1 MSGRPVSETRSAAL
15 PYAAFAAL
23 ALIWGASFLFIKV
36 GVGDMGPTGLVL
48 VRSISGALALAVIMR
63 AMGRPLFGA
72 SWKSRT
78 VPFAIMA
85 VINALLPWAAI
96 AWGEERISS
105 GLASILNA
113 TATLW
118 TAILIFWVVPAE
130 RPSPLNYFGVL
141 IGIAGVVILVL
152 PDVTAHGLSGSFIG
166 VLAVL
171 IAAFSYALAAL
182 YQRTK
187 LRGMSVYEQSFGQ
200 TVATALLAIPIAAP
214 ALPHF
219 HVAPISLAAVVALGV
234 FGTGVAYLLFYY
246 VMNTLGAVRA
256 TAVTLVVPITAVFW
270 GVLLLH
276 EAVSLAML
284 VGMVVILAGI
294 VLTNVRR
301 APRPETVAER
311 DSAAA

>member
-1 MSGRPVSETRSAAL
+1 MSDARNPLL
-15 PYAAFAAL
+15 PYVAFTGL
-23 ALIWGASFLFIKV
+23 ALIWGVSFLFIKI
-36 GVGDMGPTGLVL
+36 GVQDMGPTGLVL
-48 VRSISGALALAVIMR
+48 VRSASGAVALAVILR
-63 AMGRPLFGA
+63 VTGKPLFGPD
-72 SWKSRT
+72 WKRW
-78 VPFAIMA
+78 VLPFAIMA

-96 AWGEERISS
+96 AWGEERITS

-118 TAILIFWVVPAE
+118 TAILVFWVVPAE
-130 RPSPLNYFGVL
+130 RPTPLNYVGVL
-141 IGIAGVVILVL
+141 IGIAGVIILVL
-152 PDVTAHGLSGSFIG
+152 PDIAAHGLSGSFLG

-187 LRGMSVYEQSFGQ
+187 LRGIGVYQQSLGQ
-200 TVATALLAIPIAAP
+200 TFATALLAIPIAAP

-219 HVAPISLAAVVALGV
+219 HFRIISFAAVVALGV
-234 FGTGVAYLLFYY
+234 GGTGIAYLLFYY

-256 TAVTLVVPITAVFW
+256 TAVTLVVPVTAVFW

-276 EAVSLAML
+276 EAVSVPMVA
-284 VGMVVILAGI
+284 GMAVILAGI
-294 VLTNVRR
+294 VLTNVKR
-301 APRPETVAER
+301 APRPQTAAER

>member
-1 MSGRPVSETRSAAL
+1 VSDSRRGLL
-15 PYAAFAAL
+15 PYAAFVAL
-23 ALIWGASFLFIKV
+23 ALIWGVSFLFIKV

-48 VRSISGALALAVIMR
+48 VRSAAGAVALALFMKVTN
-63 AMGRPLFGA
+63 RPLFGP
-72 SWKSRT
+72 SWKSR
-78 VPFAIMA
+78 VLPFAIMA

-96 AWGEERISS
+96 AWGEERITS

-118 TAILIFWVVPAE
+118 TAILVFWIVPAE
-130 RPSPLNYFGVL
+130 RPTPLNYIGVL
-141 IGIAGVVILVL
+141 IGIAGVAILVL
-152 PDVTAHGLSGSFIG
+152 PDLVVHGLSGSVLG

-171 IAAFSYALAAL
+171 VAAFSYALAAI

-200 TVATALLAIPIAAP
+200 TLATALIAIPVAAP

-219 HVAPISLAAVVALGV
+219 RLALLSLSAVVALGV

-270 GVLLLH
+270 GIVLLR
-276 EAVSLAML
+276 EALTVAT
-284 VGMVVILAGI
+284 VIGMVVILGGI
-294 VLTNVRR
+294 VLTNLRR
-301 APRPETVAER
+301 QPKREPSLER

>member
-1 MSGRPVSETRSAAL
+1 VSETRSPLL

-36 GVGDMGPTGLVL
+36 AVGDMGPTGLVL
-48 VRSISGALALAVIMR
+48 VRSISGALALAVFMR
-63 AMGRPLFGA
+63 VMGRPLLGA
-72 SWKSRT
+72 SWKSRIA
-78 VPFAIMA
+78 PFAIMA

-130 RPSPLNYFGVL
+130 RPSPLNYVGVL

-152 PDVTAHGLSGSFIG
+152 PDITAHGVSGTFIG
-166 VLAVL
+166 ALAVL
-171 IAAFSYALAAL
+171 VAAFSYALAAL
-182 YQRTK
+182 FQRTR

-200 TVATALLAIPIAAP
+200 ALATAVLAIPIAAP
-214 ALPHF
+214 SLPHF
-219 HVAPISLAAVVALGV
+219 HVAPLSLAAVVALGV

-270 GVLLLH
+270 GVLLLR
-276 EAVSLAML
+276 ETVSAAML

-301 APRPETVAER
+301 APRPEAVAER

>member
-1 MSGRPVSETRSAAL
+1 MSDGRRGVL
-15 PYAAFAAL
+15 PYAAFVAL
-23 ALIWGASFLFIKV
+23 ALIWGVSFLFIKV

-48 VRSISGALALAVIMR
+48 VRSTSGAIALGVIL
-63 AMGRPLFGA
+63 GVTKRPLFGPA
-72 SWKSRT
+72 WKSR
-78 VPFAIMA
+78 VLPFAIMA

-96 AWGEERISS
+96 AWGEERITS

-118 TAILIFWVVPAE
+118 TAILVFWIVPAE
-130 RPSPLNYFGVL
+130 RPTPINYLGVL
-141 IGIAGVVILVL
+141 IGVAGVVILVL
-152 PDVTAHGLSGSFIG
+152 PDITRHGLSGSVLGI
-166 VLAVL
+166 LAVL
-171 IAAFSYALAAL
+171 VAAFSYALAAI

-200 TVATALLAIPIAAP
+200 ALATALLAIPLAAP
-214 ALPHF
+214 SLPHF
-219 HVAPISLAAVVALGV
+219 RFALLSFSAVVALGV

-270 GVLLLH
+270 GVVLLNETLT
-276 EAVSLAML
+276 LATV
-284 VGMVVILAGI
+284 VGMVVILSGI

-301 APRPETVAER
+301 PPRPEAELER
-311 DSAAA
+311 DTAAA